1 LIFTSTSL
9 PSVPGG
15 SRELAHRDQLVA
27 VPGVDN
33 RAEEHQ
39 DFIALLRKLWRQRWL
54 ILASIVLAAIAAAVI
69 ATALPRHYVANARV
83 MVGIP
88 QPRFYPGDNG
98 STVQVASSGSD
109 QAQSET
115 YVLQSRQLAKQ
126 VVDKLHLSA
135 NPDFNGDLAPS
146 TGPLSQLLSRLRSV
160 MGAMAP
166 GTTVSGKV
174 DDQTENRMIDQLL
187 DSTIT
192 VSPLG
197 RSNVIDIE
205 ADTTNPDLSALIANA
220 VASSYIDQKKS
231 NESHASSR
239 LEAYFKDR
247 IANLREAVQQSDQA
261 VETYRRENGL
271 YRVGT
276 NNQDMTAQT
285 LGMLNAQVTQGA
297 GAAGGLSEGGI
308 SLGAGSAGGAD
319 TLSAALGSPLI
330 QGLKEQQAGA
340 ARHLAE
346 LRSTYGP
353 NYPRVRDAE
362 AELESIDGKI
372 SAEIGRAAAGAR
384 RRARAAEEH
393 YAALT
398 RRFEKTKSQMGSV
411 NQKTIHLLALER
423 DAAINGKLLEDM
435 LSRAKQV
442 MGQQDIRQPDAE
454 LISQAAAPLWPT
466 YPQRMLILL
475 LGMVV
480 GTLGGSMAALLRE
493 GADLTF
499 RNAEQIEAATGL
511 PVMSLI
517 PNLGSTRSPTAAILR
532 DPLSLYGESLRRLY
546 IMLAMSE
553 AAKSPKTVLFC
564 SAVPGE
570 AKSVTVVSMC
580 RLLANAGKR
589 VLLIDCDWRS
599 PSVHKL
605 LQRPNTD
612 GLEAILAD
620 TNADP
625 LDVVSRDPHSGLDFI
640 TAGRWSPHRSH
651 ILTGQRM
658 REILSALSDYYDL
671 IVLDSPPIL
680 VGAEVLPL
688 ASVVDK
694 VVFLVRWG
702 HTRRSAVM
710 DAIRQLVEARAD
722 FAGLAFSR
730 VDAKRYRQYTYTP
743 ANFSYGSAVF
753 RRIGPP
759 A

>member
-1 LIFTSTSL
+1 LIFTSASVPSL
-9 PSVPGG
+9 PGG
-15 SRELAHRDQLVA
+15 SRELVHHDQLVA
-27 VPGVDN
+27 VPGIDSRV
-33 RAEEHQ
+33 EEHQ
-39 DFIALLRKLWRQRWL
+39 DFVALLRKMWRQRWL
-54 ILASIVLAAIAAAVI
+54 IMAFVVLAAVAAAVI
-69 ATALPRHYVANARV
+69 ATSLPRHYVANARI

-88 QPRFYPGDNG
+88 QPRFYPADSNG
-98 STVQVASSGSD
+98 AVPDASAGGAE
-109 QAQSET
+109 QAQSES
-115 YVLQSRQLAKQ
+115 YVLQSRRLAKE
-126 VVDKLHLSA
+126 VVDKLHLGT
-135 NPDFNGDLAPS
+135 NPDFNTDLAPS
-146 TGPLSQLLSRLRSV
+146 AGPIDGLISRLPV
-160 MGAMAP
+160 AIAAALP
-166 GTTVSGKV
+166 GSASAKAE
-174 DDQTENRMIDQLL
+174 DRTENRMIDQLL
-187 DSTIT
+187 NDTIT

-220 VASSYIDQKKS
+220 LATFYIDQKKS

-247 IANLREAVQQSDQA
+247 IDNLRQAVLQSDQA
-261 VETYRRENGL
+261 VENYRRENGL
-271 YRVGT
+271 YRVGN

-285 LGMLNAQVTQGA
+285 LGMLNAQV
-297 GAAGGLSEGGI
+297 AAGVTGGGDAGT
-308 SLGAGSAGGAD
+308 SVGAGSAGAD
-319 TLSAALGSPLI
+319 TLSDVLGSPLI
-330 QGLKEQQAGA
+330 QTLKEQQAQA

-353 NYPRVRDAE
+353 DYPRVRDAE

-372 SAEIGRAAAGAR
+372 SAEVGRAAQGAR
-384 RRARAAEEH
+384 RRARAAEAH

-398 RRFEKTKSQMGSV
+398 RRFEKTKSQMGTV
-411 NQKTIHLLALER
+411 NQKTIHLMALER
-423 DAAINGKLLEDM
+423 DAAINGKLLEDT

-442 MGQQDIRQPDAE
+442 MGQQDIRQPEAE

-466 YPQRMLILL
+466 YPPRMLILL

-480 GTLGGSMAALLRE
+480 GALGGSMAALLRE
-493 GADLTF
+493 GADVSF

-517 PNLGSTRSPTAAILR
+517 PNLGSTKSPTSAVLR
-532 DPLSLYGESLRRLY
+532 DPLSLYGESLRRLF

-553 AAKSPKTVLFC
+553 AARSPKTVLFC

-620 TNADP
+620 TDADP
-625 LDVVSRDPHSGLDFI
+625 RDVIGRDPHSGLDFI

-651 ILTGQRM
+651 LLNAQRM
-658 REILSALSDYYDL
+658 SEILSALSEYYDL
-671 IVLDSPPIL
+671 IILDSPPVL

-702 HTRRSAVM
+702 HTPRSAVM
-710 DAIRQLVEARAD
+710 DALRQLVEARAD

-743 ANFSYGSAVF
+743 QHFSHGSAVF
-753 RRIGPP
+753 RRIGP

>member
-1 LIFTSTSL
+1 LIFTSNTL
-9 PSVPGG
+9 PSLPGG
-15 SRELAHRDQLVA
+15 SRELANRDQLVA

-39 DFIALLRKLWRQRWL
+39 DFVALLRKLWRQRWL
-54 ILASIVLAAIAAAVI
+54 IMAFVVLAAVAAALI
-69 ATALPRHYVANARV
+69 ATSLPRHYVANSRV

-88 QPRFYPGDNG
+88 QPRFYPGDSNG
-98 STVQVASSGSD
+98 PVQAVPGSGSD
-109 QAQSET
+109 QAQSES

-126 VVDKLHLSA
+126 VVDKLHLAA
-135 NPDFNGDLAPS
+135 NPDFNTELAPS
-146 TGPLSQLLSRLRSV
+146 TGPFSKLWSRLRGV
-160 MGAMAP
+160 LGAVGPSTA
-166 GTTVSGKV
+166 SANV
-174 DDQTENRMIDQLL
+174 DVQTENRMIDQLL
-187 DSTIT
+187 DNTIT

-231 NESHASSR
+231 SESHASSR

-247 IANLREAVQQSDQA
+247 IDNLREAVQQSDQA
-261 VETYRRENGL
+261 VEAYRRENGL
-271 YRVGT
+271 YRVGN

-285 LGMLNAQVTQGA
+285 LGMLNAQVTQGSSS
-297 GAAGGLSEGGI
+297 AGGGGDAV
-308 SLGAGSAGGAD
+308 SGSAGGAD

-330 QGLKEQQAGA
+330 QTLKEQQAGA

-393 YAALT
+393 YQALT
-398 RRFEKTKSQMGSV
+398 RRFEKTKSQMGVV
-411 NQKTIHLLALER
+411 NQKSIHLMALER
-423 DAAINGKLLEDM
+423 DAQINGKLLEDM

-442 MGQQDIRQPDAE
+442 MGQQDIRAPDAE
-454 LISQAAAPLWPT
+454 LISQAAPPLWPT

-480 GTLGGSMAALLRE
+480 GTLGGSMVALLRE

-517 PNLGSTRSPTAAILR
+517 PNLGSTKSPTSAILR

-553 AAKSPKTVLFC
+553 ASRSPKTVLFC

-620 TNADP
+620 SNADP
-625 LDVVSRDPHSGLDFI
+625 LDVISRDPHSGLDFI

-651 ILTGQRM
+651 ILTAARM
-658 REILSALSDYYDL
+658 REILSSLSDYYDL

-680 VGAEVLPL
+680 VGAEVLPV
-688 ASVVDK
+688 ASIVDK

>member
-1 LIFTSTSL
+1 M
-9 PSVPGG
+9 
-15 SRELAHRDQLVA
+15 HRDQLVA
-27 VPGVDN
+27 VPGIDSRV
-33 RAEEHQ
+33 EEHQ
-39 DFIALLRKLWRQRWL
+39 DFVALLRKLWRQRWL
-54 ILASIVLAAIAAAVI
+54 IMAFVVLAAVAAAVI
-69 ATALPRHYVANARV
+69 ATSLPRHYVANARV

-88 QPRFYPGDNG
+88 QPRFYPGDNNG
-98 STVQVASSGSD
+98 AIQEMSAGGAD
-109 QAQSET
+109 QAQSES
-115 YVLQSRQLAKQ
+115 YVLQSRRLAKE
-126 VVDKLHLSA
+126 VVDKLHLA
-135 NPDFNGDLAPS
+135 TNPDFNTDLAPS
-146 TGPLSQLLSRLRSV
+146 SGPIDWLISRLPAAIATALPSAASSTAEDR
-160 MGAMAP
+160 
-166 GTTVSGKV
+166 
-174 DDQTENRMIDQLL
+174 TENRMIDQLL
-187 DSTIT
+187 DDTIT

-220 VASSYIDQKKS
+220 LATSYIDQKKS

-247 IANLREAVQQSDQA
+247 IDNLRQAVQQSDQA

-271 YRVGT
+271 YRVVTGG
-276 NNQDMTAQT
+276 NGSEDMTAQT
-285 LGMLNAQVTQGA
+285 LGMLNAQVTTGVSVAGDAGA
-297 GAAGGLSEGGI
+297 GGGP
-308 SLGAGSAGGAD
+308 AD
-319 TLSAALGSPLI
+319 TLSAALDSPLI
-330 QGLKEQQAGA
+330 QTLKEQQSQA

-353 NYPRVRDAE
+353 DYPRVRDAE
-362 AELESIDGKI
+362 AELESIEGKI
-372 SAEIGRAAAGAR
+372 STEIGRAAQGAR
-384 RRARAAEEH
+384 RRARAAEAR
-393 YAALT
+393 YAALQ
-398 RRFEKTKSQMGSV
+398 RRFERTKSQMGLV
-411 NQKTIHLLALER
+411 NQKTIHLMALER
-423 DAAINGKLLEDM
+423 DAQINGKLLEDT

-442 MGQQDIRQPDAE
+442 MGAQDIRQPDAD

-466 YPQRMLILL
+466 YPPRMLILL

-480 GTLGGSMAALLRE
+480 GALGGSMAALLRE
-493 GADLTF
+493 GADLSF

-517 PNLGSTRSPTAAILR
+517 PNLGSTKSPTSAVLR

-553 AAKSPKTVLFC
+553 AARSPKTVLFC

-620 TNADP
+620 TDADP
-625 LDVVSRDPHSGLDFI
+625 RDVIGRDPHSGLDFI
-640 TAGRWSPHRSH
+640 TAGHWSPHRSH
-651 ILTGQRM
+651 LLNAQRM
-658 REILSALSDYYDL
+658 SEILSALSDYYDL

-702 HTRRSAVM
+702 HTLRSAVM

-743 ANFSYGSAVF
+743 QHFSHGSAVF
-753 RRIGPP
+753 RRIGP

>member
-1 LIFTSTSL
+1 M
-9 PSVPGG
+9 
-15 SRELAHRDQLVA
+15 HRDQMVA
-27 VPGVDN
+27 VPGIDARV
-33 RAEEHQ
+33 EEHQ
-39 DFIALLRKLWRQRWL
+39 DFVALLRKLWRQRWL
-54 ILASIVLAAIAAAVI
+54 IMAFVVLAAVAAAVI
-69 ATALPRHYVANARV
+69 ATSLPRHYVANARV

-88 QPRFYPGDNG
+88 QPRYYPTDGNG
-98 STVQVASSGSD
+98 AVQDISGGGAD
-109 QAQSET
+109 QAQSES
-115 YVLQSRQLAKQ
+115 YVLQSRQLAKG
-126 VVDKLHLSA
+126 VVDKLHLA
-135 NPDFNGDLAPS
+135 TNPDFNTELAPS
-146 TGPLSQLLSRLRSV
+146 SGPLDWLVSRLPAAISATLSNTAST
-160 MGAMAP
+160 GAA
-166 GTTVSGKV
+166 
-174 DDQTENRMIDQLL
+174 DRTENRMIDQLL
-187 DSTIT
+187 DDTIT

-220 VASSYIDQKKS
+220 IAGSYIDHKTS
-231 NESHASSR
+231 SESHASSR

-247 IANLREAVQQSDQA
+247 IDGLRQAVQQSDQA

-271 YRVGT
+271 FRVVTGG
-276 NNQDMTAQT
+276 NSNADMTAQT
-285 LGMLNAQVTQGA
+285 LGMLNAQVTA
-297 GAAGGLSEGGI
+297 GAAGGGDAGTGS
-308 SLGAGSAGGAD
+308 GSAGAD
-319 TLSAALGSPLI
+319 TLSAALESPLI
-330 QGLKEQQAGA
+330 QTLKEQQTQA

-353 NYPRVRDAE
+353 QYPRVRDAE
-362 AELESIDGKI
+362 AELEAIDGKI
-372 SAEIGRAAAGAR
+372 SAEIGRAAQGAR
-384 RRARAAEEH
+384 RRARAAEAH
-393 YAALT
+393 YAALQ
-398 RRFEKTKSQMGSV
+398 RRFEKTKSQMGVV
-411 NQKTIHLLALER
+411 NQKTIHLMALER
-423 DAAINGKLLEDM
+423 DAAINGKLLEDT

-442 MGQQDIRQPDAE
+442 MGQQDIRQPDAD
-454 LISQAAAPLWPT
+454 LISQAAPPLWPT
-466 YPQRMLILL
+466 YPPRMLILL

-480 GTLGGSMAALLRE
+480 GALGGSMAALLRE
-493 GADLTF
+493 GADVSF

-517 PNLGSTRSPTAAILR
+517 PNLGATKSPTSAVLR

-553 AAKSPKTVLFC
+553 AARSPKTVLFC

-620 TNADP
+620 TSADP
-625 LDVVSRDPHSGLDFI
+625 RDVIGRDPHSGLDFI

-651 ILTGQRM
+651 LLNAQRM
-658 REILSALSDYYDL
+658 GEILSALSEYYDL
-671 IVLDSPPIL
+671 IVLDSPPVL

-702 HTRRSAVM
+702 HTPRSAVM

-730 VDAKRYRQYTYTP
+730 VDARRYRQYTYTP
-743 ANFSYGSAVF
+743 QHFSHGSAVF
-753 RRIGPP
+753 RRIGP

>member
-1 LIFTSTSL
+1 M
-9 PSVPGG
+9 
-15 SRELAHRDQLVA
+15 HRDQLVA
-27 VPGVDN
+27 VPGVDS
-33 RAEEHQ
+33 RVEEHQ
-39 DFIALLRKLWRQRWL
+39 DFVALLRKLWRQRWL
-54 ILASIVLAAIAAAVI
+54 IMAFVVLAAVAAALI
-69 ATALPRHYVANARV
+69 ATSLPRHYVANARI
-83 MVGIP
+83 MVGMP
-88 QPRFYPGDNG
+88 QPRYYPSESGG
-98 STVQVASSGSD
+98 AVQESSASGAD
-109 QAQSET
+109 QAQSES

-126 VVDKLHLSA
+126 VVDKLHLAS
-135 NPDFNGDLAPS
+135 NPDFNTDLAPS
-146 TGPLSQLLSRLRSV
+146 GGPVDGLLSRLRS
-160 MGAMAP
+160 AIATALPSTAP
-166 GTTVSGKV
+166 NNPV
-174 DDQTENRMIDQLL
+174 DRTENRMIDQLL
-187 DSTIT
+187 DNTVT

-197 RSNVIDIE
+197 RTNVIDIA

-220 VASSYIDQKKS
+220 LATSYIDQKKS

-247 IANLREAVQQSDQA
+247 VDNLRQAVLQSDQA
-261 VETYRRENGL
+261 VENYRRENGL
-271 YRVGT
+271 YRVGN

-285 LGMLNAQVTQGA
+285 LGMLNAQVAGGATGA
-297 GAAGGLSEGGI
+297 GDAGVSA
-308 SLGAGSAGGAD
+308 GAGSAGAD
-319 TLSAALGSPLI
+319 SLSDVLGSPLI
-330 QGLKEQQAGA
+330 QTLKEQQVGA

-353 NYPRVRDAE
+353 EYPKVHDAE
-362 AELESIDGKI
+362 AELEAIDGKI

-384 RRARAAEEH
+384 RRARAAEAH
-393 YAALT
+393 YASLT
-398 RRFEKTKSQMGSV
+398 RRFEKTKSQMGVV
-411 NQKTIHLLALER
+411 NQKTIHLMALER
-423 DAAINGKLLEDM
+423 DATINGKLLEDT

-442 MGQQDIRQPDAE
+442 MGQQDIRQPDADF
-454 LISQAAAPLWPT
+454 ISQAAAPLWPT
-466 YPQRMLILL
+466 YPPRMLILL

-480 GTLGGSMAALLRE
+480 GALGGAMAALLRE

-517 PNLGSTRSPTAAILR
+517 PNLGSTKSPTSAVLR

-553 AAKSPKTVLFC
+553 AARSPKTVLFC

-620 TNADP
+620 ADADP
-625 LDVVSRDPHSGLDFI
+625 RDVIGRDPHSGLDFI

-651 ILTGQRM
+651 LLNAQRM
-658 REILSALSDYYDL
+658 GEILSALSEYYDL
-671 IVLDSPPIL
+671 IILDSPPVL

-694 VVFLVRWG
+694 IVFLVRWG
-702 HTRRSAVM
+702 HTPRSAVM

-743 ANFSYGSAVF
+743 QHFSHGSAVF
-753 RRIGPP
+753 RRIGP

>member
-1 LIFTSTSL
+1 LIFTSASVPSL
-9 PSVPGG
+9 PGG
-15 SRELAHRDQLVA
+15 SRELMHRDQLVA
-27 VPGVDN
+27 VPGIDSRV
-33 RAEEHQ
+33 EEHQ
-39 DFIALLRKLWRQRWL
+39 DFVALLRKLWRQRWL
-54 ILASIVLAAIAAAVI
+54 IMAFVVLAAVAAAVI
-69 ATALPRHYVANARV
+69 ATSLPRHYVANARV
-83 MVGIP
+83 MVGMP
-88 QPRFYPGDNG
+88 QPRFYPTDNNG
-98 STVQVASSGSD
+98 AVQELSAGGVD
-109 QAQSET
+109 QAQSES
-115 YVLQSRQLAKQ
+115 YVLQSRQLAKE
-126 VVDKLHLSA
+126 VVDKLHLA
-135 NPDFNGDLAPS
+135 TNPDFNTDLAPS
-146 TGPLSQLLSRLRSV
+146 SGPIDWLISRLPAAI
-160 MGAMAP
+160 GAALP
-166 GTTVSGKV
+166 SAASSTAE
-174 DDQTENRMIDQLL
+174 DRTENRMIDQLL
-187 DSTIT
+187 DDTIT

-220 VASSYIDQKKS
+220 LATSYIDQKKS

-247 IANLREAVQQSDQA
+247 IDNLRQAVQQSDQA

-271 YRVGT
+271 YRVVTGG
-276 NNQDMTAQT
+276 NGSEDMTAQT
-285 LGMLNAQVTQGA
+285 LGMLNAQVTTGVTGGGDA
-297 GAAGGLSEGGI
+297 GTGG
-308 SLGAGSAGGAD
+308 GSAD
-319 TLSAALGSPLI
+319 TLSAALESPLI
-330 QGLKEQQAGA
+330 QTLKEQQSQA

-353 NYPRVRDAE
+353 DYPRVRDAE

-372 SAEIGRAAAGAR
+372 SAEIGRAAQGAR
-384 RRARAAEEH
+384 RRSRAAEAH
-393 YAALT
+393 YAALQ
-398 RRFEKTKSQMGSV
+398 RRFEKTKSQMGLV
-411 NQKTIHLLALER
+411 NQKTIHLMALER
-423 DAAINGKLLEDM
+423 DAQINGKLLEDT

-442 MGQQDIRQPDAE
+442 MGQQDIRQPDAD

-466 YPQRMLILL
+466 YPPRMLILL

-480 GTLGGSMAALLRE
+480 GALGGSMAALLRE
-493 GADLTF
+493 GADLSF

-517 PNLGSTRSPTAAILR
+517 PNLGSTKSPTSAVLR

-553 AAKSPKTVLFC
+553 AARSPKTVLFC

-620 TNADP
+620 TDADP
-625 LDVVSRDPHSGLDFI
+625 RDVIGRDPHSGLDFI

-651 ILTGQRM
+651 LLNAQRM
-658 REILSALSDYYDL
+658 SEILSALSDYYDL
-671 IVLDSPPIL
+671 IILDSPPIL

-702 HTRRSAVM
+702 HTPRSAVM

-743 ANFSYGSAVF
+743 QHFSHGSAVF
-753 RRIGPP
+753 RRIGP

>member
-1 LIFTSTSL
+1 M
-9 PSVPGG
+9 
-15 SRELAHRDQLVA
+15 HRDQLVA
-27 VPGVDN
+27 VPGIDSRV
-33 RAEEHQ
+33 EEHQ
-39 DFIALLRKLWRQRWL
+39 DFVALLRKLWRQRWL
-54 ILASIVLAAIAAAVI
+54 IMAFVVLAAVAAAVI
-69 ATALPRHYVANARV
+69 ATSLPRHYVANARV

-88 QPRFYPGDNG
+88 QPRYYPTDSNG
-98 STVQVASSGSD
+98 AVQDIAGGGAD

-115 YVLQSRQLAKQ
+115 YVLQSRQLAKE
-126 VVDKLHLSA
+126 VVDKLHLA
-135 NPDFNGDLAPS
+135 TNPDFNTELAPS
-146 TGPLSQLLSRLRSV
+146 SGPLDWLVSRLPAAVSATLSNTAST
-160 MGAMAP
+160 GAA
-166 GTTVSGKV
+166 
-174 DDQTENRMIDQLL
+174 DRTENRMVDQLL
-187 DSTIT
+187 DDTIT

-220 VASSYIDQKKS
+220 IAGSYIDQKKS
-231 NESHASSR
+231 SESHASSR
-239 LEAYFKDR
+239 LESYFKDR
-247 IANLREAVQQSDQA
+247 IDGLRQAVQQSDQA

-271 YRVGT
+271 YRVVAGG
-276 NNQDMTAQT
+276 NGNADMTAQT
-285 LGMLNAQVTQGA
+285 LGMLNAQVTA
-297 GAAGGLSEGGI
+297 GAAGGGDASTGSG
-308 SLGAGSAGGAD
+308 SGSAGAD
-319 TLSAALGSPLI
+319 TLSAALESPLI
-330 QGLKEQQAGA
+330 QSLKEQQTQA

-353 NYPRVRDAE
+353 EYPRVRDAE
-362 AELESIDGKI
+362 AELEAIDGKI
-372 SAEIGRAAAGAR
+372 SAEIGRAAQGAR
-384 RRARAAEEH
+384 RRARAAEAH
-393 YAALT
+393 YAALQ
-398 RRFEKTKSQMGSV
+398 RRFEKTKSQMGVV
-411 NQKTIHLLALER
+411 NQKTIHLMALER
-423 DAAINGKLLEDM
+423 DAAINGKLLEDT

-442 MGQQDIRQPDAE
+442 MGQQDIRQPDAD

-466 YPQRMLILL
+466 YPPRMLILL

-480 GTLGGSMAALLRE
+480 GALGGSMAALLRE
-493 GADLTF
+493 GADLSF

-517 PNLGSTRSPTAAILR
+517 PNLGATKSPTSAVLR

-553 AAKSPKTVLFC
+553 AARSPKTVLFC

-620 TNADP
+620 TDADP
-625 LDVVSRDPHSGLDFI
+625 RDVIGRDPHSGLDFI

-651 ILTGQRM
+651 LLNAQRM
-658 REILSALSDYYDL
+658 GEILSALSEYYDL

-702 HTRRSAVM
+702 HTPRSAVM

-730 VDAKRYRQYTYTP
+730 VDARRYRQYTYTP
-743 ANFSYGSAVF
+743 QHFSHGSAVF
-753 RRIGPP
+753 RRIGP